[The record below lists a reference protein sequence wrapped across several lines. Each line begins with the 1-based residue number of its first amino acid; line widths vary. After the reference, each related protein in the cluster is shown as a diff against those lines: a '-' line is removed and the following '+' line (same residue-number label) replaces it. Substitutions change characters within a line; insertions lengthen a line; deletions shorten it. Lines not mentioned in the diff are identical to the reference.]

1 VEYYVILL
9 RDRSVRDRSVRDRS
23 VRDISVTVSYTFSYN
38 S

>member
-9 RDRSVRDRSVRDRS
+9 RDRSVRDIS